1 MRADGDVTL
10 DELARRFGP
19 WRWARQSRTS
29 RH

>member
-19 WRWARQSRTS
+19 WRWARSKPD
-29 RH
+29 